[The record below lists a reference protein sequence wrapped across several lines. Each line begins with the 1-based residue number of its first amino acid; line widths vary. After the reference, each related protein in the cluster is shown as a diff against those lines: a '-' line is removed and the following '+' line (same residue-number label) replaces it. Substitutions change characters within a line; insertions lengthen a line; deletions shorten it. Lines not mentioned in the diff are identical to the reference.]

1 MHKIGASIIIAAA
14 IFFRNVETLPDT
26 VQTVPQ
32 MIGDLNFRRNCS
44 EVDFAHQE
52 KRFSG
57 FRKRFERTVSR
68 CGNILFK
75 SIPPADTDFI
85 FKKIPYPVKYPAF
98 SAGNHDMILKRF
110 DEPRFVFH
118 LCGINA
124 VFPCKIGV
132 ADVKDCLFAVDFQ
145 RFCTLFQISL

>member
-1 MHKIGASIIIAAA
+1 MHKSGASIIIAAA
-14 IFFRNVETLPDT
+14 IFFRDT
-26 VQTVPQ
+26 KTCINPVQTVTE

-44 EVDFAHQE
+44 EVDFTHLE

-98 SAGNHDMILKRF
+98 STGNHDVIIKRF
-110 DEPRFVFH
+110 DKPRFGFH

-124 VFPCKIGV
+124 VFSCKIGV
-132 ADVKDCLFAVDFQ
+132 ADVKDCLLAIDFQ
-145 RFCTLFQISL
+145 RFCTLFQIGS